1 MATMKL
7 SYRDFV
13 TGDPIP
19 DTPSATVSL
28 AGGSSETLDAPYE
41 LDAAGHTYAFIFW
54 NVDATVTPL
63 QLKGG
68 KPNLDQTVTFT
79 APSDTSTFD
88 GTAWYIETG
97 GGGGGSAGGSV
108 WAFSLN
114 KDERLTNSPIGT
126 INPAAAKTGPNS
138 FSTTS
143 SSSPVVVTAP
153 KLIGGD
159 GLFKSWLQYEGD
171 GSVGG
176 ATLTVPADG
185 STASIA
191 FFGIPVP
198 DPCETIRVE
207 LENLSPGDFPNPAA
221 YRAAVRA
228 LSAELHACEV
238 KYGEL
243 PPTP

>member
-19 DTPSATVSL
+19 DTPSATVAL
-28 AGGSSETLDAPYE
+28 ADGSSETLDAPYR
-41 LDAAGHTYAFIFW
+41 LSAAGHNYAFIFW
-54 NVDATVTPL
+54 NVDAALTPL
-63 QLKGG
+63 QLTGG
-68 KPNLDQTVTFT
+68 KPSPDQKVTFT
-79 APSDTSTFD
+79 APSDSSTFD
-88 GTAWYIETG
+88 GTAWYIQTG
-97 GGGGGSAGGSV
+97 GGGGGGTGGSV

-126 INPAAAKTGPNS
+126 INPVAAKTGPNS

-159 GLFKSWLQYEGD
+159 GLFRSWLQFAGD
-171 GSVGG
+171 GSIGG
-176 ATLTVPADG
+176 AKLTVPADG

-198 DPCETIRVE
+198 DPCEAIRE
-207 LENLSPGDFPNPAA
+207 DLDNLSPGDFPNLAA
-221 YRAAVRA
+221 YEAARRA
-228 LSAELHACEV
+228 LAGELHACVV

-243 PPTP
+243 PTA

>member
-1 MATMKL
+1 MATMNL

-19 DTPSATVSL
+19 DTPSASVAL
-28 AGGSSETLDAPYE
+28 AGGSKETLDAPYE
-41 LDAAGHTYAFIFW
+41 LSGAGTTYAFIFW
-54 NVDATVTPL
+54 NVDATLTPL
-63 QLKGG
+63 QLVGG
-68 KPNLDQTVTFT
+68 KPNAEQEVTFT
-79 APSDTSTFD
+79 APSDDSTFD
-88 GTAWYIETG
+88 GTAWYIPTG
-97 GGGGGSAGGSV
+97 GGGGGGTGGSV

-159 GLFKSWLQYEGD
+159 GLFRSWLQFSGD

-198 DPCETIRVE
+198 DPCESIRVE
-207 LENLSPGDFPNPAA
+207 LDNLSPGDFPTLAA
-221 YRAAVRA
+221 YEAARRA
-228 LSAELHACEV
+228 LSAELHACMV

-243 PPTP
+243 PLA